1 MWPIAPYDP
10 CFQGTLAVVAYAM
23 TSVGDQ
29 NRALSAITNVIYP
42 AQQELQVGLR
52 MARTMLRPGQTAN
65 ADLHILTPDGHATES
80 VLGVLVFH
88 RAVAERVRT
97 DEDFGGEYARPDPSR
112 DAMRTSTKAGTF
124 AYRPGRVAGKFT
136 LISA

>member
-52 MARTMLRPGQTAN
+52 MATHDAASRTNSQCGSSHLDA
-65 ADLHILTPDGHATES
+65 
-80 VLGVLVFH
+80 
-88 RAVAERVRT
+88 RVRT